1 MFTESQVERVE
12 IENTS
17 NVENMSNMFAYA
29 KKFKEGNISDWST
42 SKAKNFSSMFY
53 GASQFN
59 QDLSRWDLGSASNL
73 EGFIWSDDSFD
84 QDNYEKFLEKLEAS
98 NLEPA
103 TMQNRTIHVSST
115 YCGAASI
122 RNKLT
127 ARGFI
132 LNDKG
137 MDCKINISF
146 EAPTKE
152 SSGDIVDTKI
162 KVSAKLPL
170 DPSKVTVNSKTT
182 IVNQDLSCQK
192 DGDDNHLICSIKL
205 TSTER

>member
-1 MFTESQVERVE
+1 M
-12 IENTS
+12 
-17 NVENMSNMFAYA
+17 
-29 KKFKEGNISDWST
+29 
-42 SKAKNFSSMFY
+42 KNFAGMFY

-59 QDLSRWDLGSASNL
+59 QDLSRWNLSSASNL
-73 EGFIWSDDSFD
+73 DGFIWGDDSFD
-84 QDNYEKFLEKLEAS
+84 EDNYEKFLEKLEAT
-98 NLEPA
+98 NLDPA
-103 TMQNRTIHVSST
+103 TMQNRAIHVSST

-127 ARGFI
+127 ARGFV

-137 MDCKINISF
+137 MDCKIEISF
-146 EAPTKE
+146 EAPTKQ
-152 SSGDIVDTKI
+152 SAGDIVDTKI

-170 DPSKVTVNSKTT
+170 DPAKVTVDPKTT
-182 IVNQDLSCQK
+182 IANQDLSCQK